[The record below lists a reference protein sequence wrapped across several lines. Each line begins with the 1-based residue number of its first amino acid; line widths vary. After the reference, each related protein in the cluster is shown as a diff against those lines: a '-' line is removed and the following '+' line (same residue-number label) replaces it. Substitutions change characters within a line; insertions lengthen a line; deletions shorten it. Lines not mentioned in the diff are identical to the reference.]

1 MHWEQTREKEVVFV
15 KRRSTQG
22 SALNGE
28 EHKKIPKY
36 SIGVVAK
43 LVGIPPQT
51 LRRYEEAGLL
61 DPARQD
67 GKNRL
72 YSDEN
77 LEMLE
82 EIAALAD
89 EGVNAVGIRHILQIR
104 RQVVSLQE
112 EITEVRTTLMRVQT
126 TRTDIRPD
134 EGQQES

>member
-1 MHWEQTREKEVVFV
+1 M
-15 KRRSTQG
+15 KRRGREPMS
-22 SALNGE
+22 E
-28 EHKKIPKY
+28 DEHRRIPKY

-77 LEMLE
+77 LAALE
-82 EIAALAD
+82 EIAELA
-89 EGVNAVGIRHILQIR
+89 EMGINVVGIRYILHM
-104 RQVVSLQE
+104 RQEVLHLQHEVHAVRTLLISSQTLQE
-112 EITEVRTTLMRVQT
+112 QQSAQDKTEERH
-126 TRTDIRPD
+126 
-134 EGQQES
+134 

>member
-1 MHWEQTREKEVVFV
+1 M
-15 KRRSTQG
+15 KRRSTQS
-22 SALNGE
+22 SALHGE
-28 EHKKIPKY
+28 EHKQIPKY

-43 LVGIPPQT
+43 LVGVPPQT

-77 LEMLE
+77 LAVLE

-89 EGVNAVGIRHILQIR
+89 EGVNAIGIRHILQMR
-104 RQVVSLQE
+104 RQVVTLQQ
-112 EITEVRTTLMRVQT
+112 EITEVRTVLMRVQSS
-126 TRTDIRPD
+126 DN
-134 EGQQES
+134 Q

>member
-1 MHWEQTREKEVVFV
+1 MSAKREKSKGGLVM
-15 KRRSTQG
+15 KRRSTSG
-22 SALNGE
+22 SPLNDD

-36 SIGVVAK
+36 SIGVVAR
-43 LVGIPPQT
+43 LVGIPQQT

-77 LEMLE
+77 LALLE

-89 EGVNAVGIRHILQIR
+89 EGVNAVGIRHILQMR
-104 RQVVSLQE
+104 RQVVTLQQE
-112 EITEVRTTLMRVQT
+112 VTEVRTILMRVQT
-126 TRTDIRPD
+126 TRTDDR
-134 EGQQES
+134 QQDS